1 MSERPV
7 GLLALNLGGP
17 RTLADVRPF
26 LERLFADREII
37 RFPGGAL
44 GQRLMARMVV
54 LARLRAVQR
63 NYRSIGGGS
72 PIYPLTLAQLD
83 GASRLLAV
91 RRGRAVRPYIAFRY
105 TEPSSDDALL
115 AMDADGVEEVAVL
128 TLYPHYST
136 ATTGSSLRELQR
148 ALQRTG
154 LEGRFRFRVVNRWHD
169 HPGYLNLLAE
179 RVREGVATW
188 PAERRRG
195 VALVFSAHSLPMS
208 VVEQGDPYPSE
219 IAETVAAVMS
229 RLGSEAPAHAIL
241 SYQSQTGPVRWLE
254 PRTDRILEEL
264 AREGMRDVLVVPLSF
279 VSDHI
284 ETLYEVD
291 QLFAGAAA
299 RAGITTFRRTRSLND
314 DPAFIA
320 VLADL
325 GERALGVGAREGPL
339 CASA

>member
-1 MSERPV
+1 MTRPI

-26 LERLFADREII
+26 LCRLFADREII

-44 GQRLMARMVV
+44 GQRLIARLVV
-54 LARLRAVQR
+54 LARLRAVRR

-72 PIYPLTLAQLD
+72 PILRLTLAQLD
-83 GASRLLAV
+83 GMSRRLAA
-91 RRGRAVRPYIAFRY
+91 RRGCTFRPYVAFRY
-105 TEPSSDDALL
+105 TEPSSDDAVR
-115 AMDADGVEEVAVL
+115 AMDADGIEDVVVL

-154 LEGRFRFRVVNRWHD
+154 LDGRFRFRVIDRWHD
-169 HPGYLNLLAE
+169 HPGYLDLLTA
-179 RVREGVATW
+179 RVREGLSTW
-188 PAERRRG
+188 PAEKRDG
-195 VALVFSAHSLPMS
+195 VALVFSAHSLPLS
-208 VVEQGDPYPSE
+208 FIEQGDPYPGE
-219 IAETVAAVMS
+219 IAETVGAVVN
-229 RLGSEAPAHAIL
+229 RLGRDVPAYTVL
-241 SYQSQTGPVRWLE
+241 SYQSQTGPVHWLG
-254 PRTDRILEEL
+254 PRTDRVLEEL
-264 AREGMRDVLVVPLSF
+264 AREGMRDVLVVPVSF

-291 QLFAGAAA
+291 QLFADAAA
-299 RAGITTFRRTRSLND
+299 RAGVTTFRRTRALND

-320 VLADL
+320 VLAELVEQVLD
-325 GERALGVGAREGPL
+325 AGARAESL